1 MKEEKRSMRNGE
13 VKITPPH
20 LHNLTNEEFVKPYA
34 EATGLTEDE
43 ARKVLEESEKEVE
56 RVERLMNDEELK
68 ELWKEE

>member
-1 MKEEKRSMRNGE
+1 MKEEKKNKRNGE

-20 LHNLTNEEFVKPYA
+20 LHNLTNKEFIKPYA

-56 RVERLMNDEELK
+56 RVERLMNDEELE